1 MERKKIYVFDFDGTL
16 TTADTLL
23 EFIRFACGRTRML
36 LGFALYAPWIVLMK
50 LHLYPNY
57 KAKQKVFAHFFGG
70 MEASQFDTLC
80 QRFAANSAH
89 LIRPAA
95 ADYVRRVVPDA
106 YALYVVSASLDN
118 WVRPT
123 VERWLCGSDSN
134 TTFTWQAHAPK
145 CVTAGSQGTSP
156 RPTATARRR
165 SDASPPCSMATA
177 NNISSPPSATAVATK
192 SCSTMQ
198 IKHITSRL
206 GIDALLAR
214 LTPQQRQKL
223 GEVVRFGIVGV
234 LATLLQYAIY
244 TVLLLWC
251 SPSLSMTVGYILS
264 FIFNFIASTRFTFK
278 VETNARHGAGFAL
291 SHVVNYL
298 LQMATLNFFLWIGVS
313 KTLAPIPMFCICVP
327 VNFVL
332 VRFFL
337 KK

>member
-1 MERKKIYVFDFDGTL
+1 
-16 TTADTLL
+16 
-23 EFIRFACGRTRML
+23 
-36 LGFALYAPWIVLMK
+36 
-50 LHLYPNY
+50 
-57 KAKQKVFAHFFGG
+57 
-70 MEASQFDTLC
+70 
-80 QRFAANSAH
+80 
-89 LIRPAA
+89 
-95 ADYVRRVVPDA
+95 
-106 YALYVVSASLDN
+106 
-118 WVRPT
+118 
-123 VERWLCGSDSN
+123 
-134 TTFTWQAHAPK
+134 
-145 CVTAGSQGTSP
+145 
-156 RPTATARRR
+156 
-165 SDASPPCSMATA
+165 
-177 NNISSPPSATAVATK
+177 
-192 SCSTMQ
+192 MQ

-264 FIFNFIASTRFTFK
+264 FIFNFIASTR
-278 VETNARHGAGFAL
+278 HGAGFAL

>member
-1 MERKKIYVFDFDGTL
+1 
-16 TTADTLL
+16 
-23 EFIRFACGRTRML
+23 
-36 LGFALYAPWIVLMK
+36 
-50 LHLYPNY
+50 
-57 KAKQKVFAHFFGG
+57 
-70 MEASQFDTLC
+70 
-80 QRFAANSAH
+80 
-89 LIRPAA
+89 
-95 ADYVRRVVPDA
+95 
-106 YALYVVSASLDN
+106 
-118 WVRPT
+118 
-123 VERWLCGSDSN
+123 
-134 TTFTWQAHAPK
+134 
-145 CVTAGSQGTSP
+145 
-156 RPTATARRR
+156 
-165 SDASPPCSMATA
+165 
-177 NNISSPPSATAVATK
+177 
-192 SCSTMQ
+192 MQ
-198 IKHITSRL
+198 IKHITSHL

-298 LQMATLNFFLWIGVS
+298 LQMTTLNFFLWIGVS

>member
-1 MERKKIYVFDFDGTL
+1 
-16 TTADTLL
+16 
-23 EFIRFACGRTRML
+23 
-36 LGFALYAPWIVLMK
+36 
-50 LHLYPNY
+50 
-57 KAKQKVFAHFFGG
+57 
-70 MEASQFDTLC
+70 
-80 QRFAANSAH
+80 
-89 LIRPAA
+89 
-95 ADYVRRVVPDA
+95 
-106 YALYVVSASLDN
+106 
-118 WVRPT
+118 
-123 VERWLCGSDSN
+123 
-134 TTFTWQAHAPK
+134 
-145 CVTAGSQGTSP
+145 
-156 RPTATARRR
+156 
-165 SDASPPCSMATA
+165 
-177 NNISSPPSATAVATK
+177 
-192 SCSTMQ
+192 MQ

-327 VNFVL
+327 VNFLL

>member
-1 MERKKIYVFDFDGTL
+1 
-16 TTADTLL
+16 
-23 EFIRFACGRTRML
+23 
-36 LGFALYAPWIVLMK
+36 
-50 LHLYPNY
+50 
-57 KAKQKVFAHFFGG
+57 
-70 MEASQFDTLC
+70 
-80 QRFAANSAH
+80 
-89 LIRPAA
+89 
-95 ADYVRRVVPDA
+95 
-106 YALYVVSASLDN
+106 
-118 WVRPT
+118 
-123 VERWLCGSDSN
+123 
-134 TTFTWQAHAPK
+134 
-145 CVTAGSQGTSP
+145 
-156 RPTATARRR
+156 
-165 SDASPPCSMATA
+165 
-177 NNISSPPSATAVATK
+177 
-192 SCSTMQ
+192 MQ

-206 GIDALLAR
+206 EIDALLAR

-264 FIFNFIASTRFTFK
+264 FIFTFIASTRFTFK

>member
-1 MERKKIYVFDFDGTL
+1 
-16 TTADTLL
+16 
-23 EFIRFACGRTRML
+23 
-36 LGFALYAPWIVLMK
+36 
-50 LHLYPNY
+50 
-57 KAKQKVFAHFFGG
+57 
-70 MEASQFDTLC
+70 
-80 QRFAANSAH
+80 
-89 LIRPAA
+89 
-95 ADYVRRVVPDA
+95 
-106 YALYVVSASLDN
+106 
-118 WVRPT
+118 
-123 VERWLCGSDSN
+123 
-134 TTFTWQAHAPK
+134 
-145 CVTAGSQGTSP
+145 
-156 RPTATARRR
+156 
-165 SDASPPCSMATA
+165 
-177 NNISSPPSATAVATK
+177 
-192 SCSTMQ
+192 MQ

-264 FIFNFIASTRFTFK
+264 FIFNFI

>member
-1 MERKKIYVFDFDGTL
+1 
-16 TTADTLL
+16 
-23 EFIRFACGRTRML
+23 
-36 LGFALYAPWIVLMK
+36 
-50 LHLYPNY
+50 
-57 KAKQKVFAHFFGG
+57 
-70 MEASQFDTLC
+70 
-80 QRFAANSAH
+80 
-89 LIRPAA
+89 
-95 ADYVRRVVPDA
+95 
-106 YALYVVSASLDN
+106 
-118 WVRPT
+118 
-123 VERWLCGSDSN
+123 
-134 TTFTWQAHAPK
+134 
-145 CVTAGSQGTSP
+145 
-156 RPTATARRR
+156 
-165 SDASPPCSMATA
+165 
-177 NNISSPPSATAVATK
+177 
-192 SCSTMQ
+192 MQ
-198 IKHITSRL
+198 IKHITSRF

-313 KTLAPIPMFCICVP
+313 KTLAPIPIFCICVP

>member
-1 MERKKIYVFDFDGTL
+1 
-16 TTADTLL
+16 
-23 EFIRFACGRTRML
+23 
-36 LGFALYAPWIVLMK
+36 
-50 LHLYPNY
+50 
-57 KAKQKVFAHFFGG
+57 
-70 MEASQFDTLC
+70 
-80 QRFAANSAH
+80 
-89 LIRPAA
+89 
-95 ADYVRRVVPDA
+95 
-106 YALYVVSASLDN
+106 
-118 WVRPT
+118 
-123 VERWLCGSDSN
+123 
-134 TTFTWQAHAPK
+134 
-145 CVTAGSQGTSP
+145 
-156 RPTATARRR
+156 
-165 SDASPPCSMATA
+165 
-177 NNISSPPSATAVATK
+177 
-192 SCSTMQ
+192 MQ

-337 KK
+337 KT

>member
-1 MERKKIYVFDFDGTL
+1 
-16 TTADTLL
+16 
-23 EFIRFACGRTRML
+23 
-36 LGFALYAPWIVLMK
+36 
-50 LHLYPNY
+50 
-57 KAKQKVFAHFFGG
+57 
-70 MEASQFDTLC
+70 
-80 QRFAANSAH
+80 
-89 LIRPAA
+89 
-95 ADYVRRVVPDA
+95 
-106 YALYVVSASLDN
+106 
-118 WVRPT
+118 
-123 VERWLCGSDSN
+123 
-134 TTFTWQAHAPK
+134 
-145 CVTAGSQGTSP
+145 
-156 RPTATARRR
+156 
-165 SDASPPCSMATA
+165 
-177 NNISSPPSATAVATK
+177 
-192 SCSTMQ
+192 MQ
-198 IKHITSRL
+198 IKHITSLL

>member
-1 MERKKIYVFDFDGTL
+1 
-16 TTADTLL
+16 
-23 EFIRFACGRTRML
+23 
-36 LGFALYAPWIVLMK
+36 
-50 LHLYPNY
+50 
-57 KAKQKVFAHFFGG
+57 
-70 MEASQFDTLC
+70 
-80 QRFAANSAH
+80 
-89 LIRPAA
+89 
-95 ADYVRRVVPDA
+95 
-106 YALYVVSASLDN
+106 
-118 WVRPT
+118 
-123 VERWLCGSDSN
+123 
-134 TTFTWQAHAPK
+134 
-145 CVTAGSQGTSP
+145 
-156 RPTATARRR
+156 
-165 SDASPPCSMATA
+165 
-177 NNISSPPSATAVATK
+177 
-192 SCSTMQ
+192 MQ

-206 GIDALLAR
+206 EIDALLAR

-298 LQMATLNFFLWIGVS
+298 LQMATLNFFLWISVS

>member
-1 MERKKIYVFDFDGTL
+1 
-16 TTADTLL
+16 
-23 EFIRFACGRTRML
+23 
-36 LGFALYAPWIVLMK
+36 
-50 LHLYPNY
+50 
-57 KAKQKVFAHFFGG
+57 
-70 MEASQFDTLC
+70 
-80 QRFAANSAH
+80 
-89 LIRPAA
+89 
-95 ADYVRRVVPDA
+95 
-106 YALYVVSASLDN
+106 
-118 WVRPT
+118 
-123 VERWLCGSDSN
+123 
-134 TTFTWQAHAPK
+134 
-145 CVTAGSQGTSP
+145 
-156 RPTATARRR
+156 
-165 SDASPPCSMATA
+165 
-177 NNISSPPSATAVATK
+177 
-192 SCSTMQ
+192 MQ

-291 SHVVNYL
+291 SHVGNYL

>member
-1 MERKKIYVFDFDGTL
+1 
-16 TTADTLL
+16 
-23 EFIRFACGRTRML
+23 
-36 LGFALYAPWIVLMK
+36 
-50 LHLYPNY
+50 
-57 KAKQKVFAHFFGG
+57 
-70 MEASQFDTLC
+70 
-80 QRFAANSAH
+80 
-89 LIRPAA
+89 
-95 ADYVRRVVPDA
+95 
-106 YALYVVSASLDN
+106 
-118 WVRPT
+118 
-123 VERWLCGSDSN
+123 
-134 TTFTWQAHAPK
+134 
-145 CVTAGSQGTSP
+145 
-156 RPTATARRR
+156 
-165 SDASPPCSMATA
+165 
-177 NNISSPPSATAVATK
+177 
-192 SCSTMQ
+192 MQ

-337 KK
+337 KKRYSTIKKKIFENKEKDIPQR

>member
-1 MERKKIYVFDFDGTL
+1 
-16 TTADTLL
+16 
-23 EFIRFACGRTRML
+23 
-36 LGFALYAPWIVLMK
+36 
-50 LHLYPNY
+50 
-57 KAKQKVFAHFFGG
+57 
-70 MEASQFDTLC
+70 
-80 QRFAANSAH
+80 
-89 LIRPAA
+89 
-95 ADYVRRVVPDA
+95 
-106 YALYVVSASLDN
+106 
-118 WVRPT
+118 
-123 VERWLCGSDSN
+123 
-134 TTFTWQAHAPK
+134 
-145 CVTAGSQGTSP
+145 
-156 RPTATARRR
+156 
-165 SDASPPCSMATA
+165 
-177 NNISSPPSATAVATK
+177 
-192 SCSTMQ
+192 MQ

-327 VNFVL
+327 VHFVL
-332 VRFFL
+332 VRFFR
-337 KK
+337 KT

>member
-1 MERKKIYVFDFDGTL
+1 
-16 TTADTLL
+16 
-23 EFIRFACGRTRML
+23 
-36 LGFALYAPWIVLMK
+36 
-50 LHLYPNY
+50 
-57 KAKQKVFAHFFGG
+57 
-70 MEASQFDTLC
+70 
-80 QRFAANSAH
+80 
-89 LIRPAA
+89 
-95 ADYVRRVVPDA
+95 
-106 YALYVVSASLDN
+106 
-118 WVRPT
+118 
-123 VERWLCGSDSN
+123 
-134 TTFTWQAHAPK
+134 
-145 CVTAGSQGTSP
+145 
-156 RPTATARRR
+156 
-165 SDASPPCSMATA
+165 
-177 NNISSPPSATAVATK
+177 
-192 SCSTMQ
+192 MQ

-214 LTPQQRQKL
+214 LTPQKRQKL

-244 TVLLLWC
+244 TVLLLWY

-278 VETNARHGAGFAL
+278 VATNARHGAGFAL

>member
-1 MERKKIYVFDFDGTL
+1 
-16 TTADTLL
+16 
-23 EFIRFACGRTRML
+23 
-36 LGFALYAPWIVLMK
+36 
-50 LHLYPNY
+50 
-57 KAKQKVFAHFFGG
+57 
-70 MEASQFDTLC
+70 
-80 QRFAANSAH
+80 
-89 LIRPAA
+89 
-95 ADYVRRVVPDA
+95 
-106 YALYVVSASLDN
+106 
-118 WVRPT
+118 
-123 VERWLCGSDSN
+123 
-134 TTFTWQAHAPK
+134 
-145 CVTAGSQGTSP
+145 
-156 RPTATARRR
+156 
-165 SDASPPCSMATA
+165 
-177 NNISSPPSATAVATK
+177 
-192 SCSTMQ
+192 MQ

-264 FIFNFIASTRFTFK
+264 FIFNSIASTRFTFK

>member
-1 MERKKIYVFDFDGTL
+1 
-16 TTADTLL
+16 
-23 EFIRFACGRTRML
+23 
-36 LGFALYAPWIVLMK
+36 
-50 LHLYPNY
+50 
-57 KAKQKVFAHFFGG
+57 
-70 MEASQFDTLC
+70 
-80 QRFAANSAH
+80 
-89 LIRPAA
+89 
-95 ADYVRRVVPDA
+95 
-106 YALYVVSASLDN
+106 
-118 WVRPT
+118 
-123 VERWLCGSDSN
+123 
-134 TTFTWQAHAPK
+134 
-145 CVTAGSQGTSP
+145 
-156 RPTATARRR
+156 
-165 SDASPPCSMATA
+165 
-177 NNISSPPSATAVATK
+177 
-192 SCSTMQ
+192 MQ

-206 GIDALLAR
+206 GIEALLAR

-278 VETNARHGAGFAL
+278 VEPNARHGAGFAL

>member
-1 MERKKIYVFDFDGTL
+1 
-16 TTADTLL
+16 
-23 EFIRFACGRTRML
+23 
-36 LGFALYAPWIVLMK
+36 
-50 LHLYPNY
+50 
-57 KAKQKVFAHFFGG
+57 
-70 MEASQFDTLC
+70 
-80 QRFAANSAH
+80 
-89 LIRPAA
+89 
-95 ADYVRRVVPDA
+95 
-106 YALYVVSASLDN
+106 
-118 WVRPT
+118 
-123 VERWLCGSDSN
+123 
-134 TTFTWQAHAPK
+134 
-145 CVTAGSQGTSP
+145 
-156 RPTATARRR
+156 
-165 SDASPPCSMATA
+165 
-177 NNISSPPSATAVATK
+177 
-192 SCSTMQ
+192 MQ

-234 LATLLQYAIY
+234 LATLLQYDIY